1 MKPVGPQV
9 VYVVIT
15 AVWKCWLETLTLTL
29 RADECMRL
37 HHFLVNSLVSRVF
50 GVFVIQERI
59 V

>member
-15 AVWKCWLETLTLTL
+15 AVWKCWLETLKNDP

-37 HHFLVNSLVSRVF
+37 HHFLVDSLVSRVF
-50 GVFVIQERI
+50 SVLVIQERI